1 MLVPDWVGALTC
13 LKCAFQTVTLRAYE
27 CQSRTLLCTNPIS
40 YKADNVGQKVRPC
53 KAIVGVIWHG
63 QQINPALLIWIF
75 GHSNVL
81 WRNSCWICTIWR
93 LNHILPQWMS
103 EKNIIMH
110 QPNFL
115 QSRQRWTKSKRWPEW
130 EANHV
135 RVCCSCRTG
144 FSGNT
149 ISFVTLPV
157 QNCVIIYEHLYIHMS
172 YVWHS
177 VCRHMVLTYRLGIK
191 SEWTMGLNESSC
203 WTCINLA
210 AKWNCTHKLPY
221 ALCCI
226 V

>member
-1 MLVPDWVGALTC
+1 MFCEEIHVGSALYGDSTIYY
-13 LKCAFQTVTLRAYE
+13 RSE
-27 CQSRTLLCTNPIS
+27 CQRRTLLCTNPIS
-40 YKADNVGQKVRPC
+40 YKADNVGQKANVSQNE
-53 KAIVGVIWHG
+53 K
-63 QQINPALLIWIF
+63 LTMF
-75 GHSNVL
+75 GCVV
-81 WRNSCWICTIWR
+81 
-93 LNHILPQWMS
+93 
-103 EKNIIMH
+103 
-110 QPNFL
+110 
-115 QSRQRWTKSKRWPEW
+115 
-130 EANHV
+130 HV
-135 RVCCSCRTG
+135 CAG

-191 SEWTMGLNESSC
+191 SEWTMGLNEPSC
-203 WTCINLA
+203 CTCINLA